1 MMARTI
7 LIYAI
12 ILATAAF
19 ALEWLDFKQF
29 TRTFATEIYIVLIAL
44 AFAALGVWV
53 GIQLTPRKATEP
65 LVVNEA
71 AIQSLG
77 LTRRER
83 AVLDCLMTGQSNKEI
98 ARSLGVSPN
107 TVKTHISNLYSK
119 LGVERRADA
128 VNLAR
133 DLNLAGQSV

>member
-1 MMARTI
+1 MIRTV

-12 ILATAAF
+12 ILAAAAF
-19 ALEWLDFKQF
+19 TLEWLDFKQF
-29 TRTFATEIYIVLIAL
+29 TRAFAVEIYIVLIAL
-44 AFAALGVWV
+44 TFAALGIWV
-53 GIQLTPRKATEP
+53 GIQLTPGRTSERF
-65 LVVNEA
+65 VVNEA
-71 AIQSLG
+71 AIQSFG

-107 TVKTHISNLYSK
+107 TIKSHISNLFSK

-133 DLNLAGQSV
+133 DLNLVDQPV

>member
-1 MMARTI
+1 MIRTV

-12 ILATAAF
+12 ILAAAAF
-19 ALEWLDFKQF
+19 TLEWLDFKQF
-29 TRTFATEIYIVLIAL
+29 TRSFATEIYIVLIAL
-44 AFAALGVWV
+44 VFAALGIWV
-53 GIQLTPRKATEP
+53 GIQLTPRRAAEP
-65 LVVNEA
+65 FVVNEA
-71 AIQSLG
+71 AIQSFG

-107 TVKTHISNLYSK
+107 TIKSHISNLFSK

-133 DLNLAGQSV
+133 DLNLVDQPV